1 MCPQMERKA
10 ASGSAAATERRSG
23 VAVKA
28 LRARVVVLCRA
39 CLDVGL
45 PGEADELGEPGLVDG
60 GGDELAAE
68 DDVGEQDGEVAAGL
82 GVPALL
88 VQHVPRDGHQV
99 RLVRLRRVVHLAA
112 ADAAAL
118 ARPSSLP
125 LRSFGWLAGWLAS

>member
-1 MCPQMERKA
+1 MSDP
-10 ASGSAAATERRSG
+10 RRSIG
-23 VAVKA
+23 VHKPACA
-28 LRARVVVLCRA
+28 T

-45 PGEADELGEPGLVDG
+45 AGESDELREPGLVDG

-99 RLVRLRRVVHLAA
+99 RPVRVRRVVHLAA
-112 ADAAAL
+112 AAAAAL
-118 ARPSSLP
+118 ARPPSLFV
-125 LRSFGWLAGWLAS
+125 RLAG

>member
-60 GGDELAAE
+60 GGDEFAAE
-68 DDVGEQDGEVAAGL
+68 DDVGEEDGEVAAGL
-82 GVPALL
+82 RVAALL
-88 VQHVPRDGHQV
+88 VEHVPRDRHQV
-99 RLVRLRRVVHLAA
+99 RPLRLRRVVHRLPSPLSSNGFS
-112 ADAAAL
+112 AL
-118 ARPSSLP
+118 VGGGGSREVK
-125 LRSFGWLAGWLAS
+125 W